1 VSTKKS
7 VSWSELSLIE
17 WESTLGPKPTEA
29 QLKAAES
36 KVPQVQN
43 DLKSPA
49 AIILFAVLYNFSSQ
63 LTSYPA
69 CSKFI
74 LNVIQTEFGKTGV
87 ELATVHTTTQK
98 VDASSVT
105 AGTAVNAEAVPGT
118 RQLRSGIFAKNLD
131 GKKMYYIS

>member
-1 VSTKKS
+1 M
-7 VSWSELSLIE
+7 SWSELSLLE
-17 WESTLGPKPTEA
+17 WESTLGPKPSET
-29 QLKAAES
+29 QLQEAES
-36 KVPQVQN
+36 KVAQAQN

-49 AIILFAVLYNFSSQ
+49 AIILFAALYNFSSR
-63 LTSYPA
+63 LASYPA

-74 LNVIQTEFGKTGV
+74 LSLIQTEFGKTGI

-105 AGTAVNAEAVPGT
+105 AGIVVNAEAVPGT